1 MWIHTWEY
9 ARACSS
15 EVSEMLLLLFS
26 HSVVSNSLPPHGLQ
40 HARLPCPS
48 PSPTACSDSCPSGRW
63 CHPPIST
70 SVISFSSCLQAS
82 PASESFPGGLRQFRG
97 RFWGER
103 REGNLKSLAS
113 YFMRELNCNEAL
125 WSPNM
130 SQFHG
135 QITGLEG
142 WCSAPS
148 TSPVHDWNP
157 RPFSSELNLHLAVR
171 TIVFSWETLEAF
183 I

>member
-26 HSVVSNSLPPHGLQ
+26 HSVMSNSLPPHGLQ
-40 HARLPCPS
+40 HARLSCPS

-70 SVISFSSCLQAS
+70 SVISFSSCLQSS
-82 PASESFPGGLRQFRG
+82 PASESLPGGLRQFRG

-113 YFMRELNCNEAL
+113 YFMGELNCNEAL

-130 SQFHG
+130 PQFHG

-148 TSPVHDWNP
+148 ASPVHDWNP
-157 RPFSSELNLHLAVR
+157 RSFSSELNLHLAVR
-171 TIVFSWETLEAF
+171 TILFSRETLEAF
-183 I
+183 F